1 MIIKLTKHQRQE
13 LLNCHNGVGFI
24 CVKINDYTLK
34 MAEFFTTQKGE
45 VRILNEQLDWQKF
58 CKEVET

>member
-1 MIIKLTKHQRQE
+1 MLQYRRANDNQINKTSKI
-13 LLNCHNGVGFI
+13 GFI

>member
-1 MIIKLTKHQRQE
+1 MTEYLIYRSGHLHCIINASAAET
-13 LLNCHNGVGFI
+13 
-24 CVKINDYTLK
+24 TLK